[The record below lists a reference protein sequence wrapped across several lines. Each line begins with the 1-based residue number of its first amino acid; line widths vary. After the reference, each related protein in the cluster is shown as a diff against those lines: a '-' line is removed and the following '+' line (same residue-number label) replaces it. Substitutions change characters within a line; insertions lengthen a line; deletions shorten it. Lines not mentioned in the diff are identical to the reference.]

1 VRTRVV
7 EDASELVAIQM
18 REPWRVRV
26 SERGEAVLLGRWREH
41 LPDCAVLGLWCSPR
55 RVPAIVAD
63 LLQVARAQGFEHL
76 IGPLT
81 PEREARPY
89 TDAGLRVVQRVVVM
103 RAERGV
109 DAPDGRWPDLH
120 IRPADPGDMDALLRL
135 DAACFEPFWHYDLP
149 SLGRLAR
156 DDRMVVGTMGGRI
169 VGYTLSTL
177 RAGDGS
183 LGRLAVSPDHRRC
196 GIGRHLA
203 SEAVRWLALSGAR
216 RVVLSTQEDNMASRA
231 LYRSIGFRETG
242 DVLVACA
249 SGALSAALPDGAR

>member
-1 VRTRVV
+1 
-7 EDASELVAIQM
+7 
-18 REPWRVRV
+18 
-26 SERGEAVLLGRWREH
+26 
-41 LPDCAVLGLWCSPR
+41 VLGLWCSPR

-63 LLQVARAQGFEHL
+63 LLEVARAQGFEHL

-81 PEREARPY
+81 PESEARPY

-103 RAERGV
+103 RAEAAAG
-109 DAPDGRWPDLH
+109 APDSLWPELH

-135 DAACFEPFWHYDLP
+135 DAACFEPFWHYDLA

-183 LGRLAVSPDHRRC
+183 LGRLAVSPDQRRC
-196 GIGRHLA
+196 GIGRQLA

-249 SGALSAALPDGAR
+249 SGALCAAVPDGDR